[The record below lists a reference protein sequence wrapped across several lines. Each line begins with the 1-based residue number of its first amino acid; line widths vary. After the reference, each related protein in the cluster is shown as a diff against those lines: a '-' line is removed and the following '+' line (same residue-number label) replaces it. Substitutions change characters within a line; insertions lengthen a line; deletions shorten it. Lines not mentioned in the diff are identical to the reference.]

1 MFVKYLVVFT
11 GMLLGLTSVQTTAE
25 QLNSSNLMVQHAKI
39 REFLPAAASTAAY
52 FSLMNHSEQT
62 RILTKAT
69 ISNIGRVE
77 IHEHIHNDGMM
88 RMQKRNELTISPH
101 QTISFQPGG
110 YHLMAFEP
118 HKALTRGERLT
129 LTLYFA
135 NGEQLESPITV
146 VSLQEEMTKQGDSHS
161 EHKHH

>member
-11 GMLLGLTSVQTTAE
+11 CTVLSFAPVQAMAE
-25 QLNSSNLMVQHAKI
+25 QSSSSKLMVQQAKI
-39 REFLPAAASTAAY
+39 RQFLPAATATAAY

-62 RILTKAT
+62 RILQKAT
-69 ISNIGRVE
+69 ISNLGRVE
-77 IHEHIHNDGMM
+77 IHEHIHSDGMM
-88 RMQKRNELTISPH
+88 RMQKLNELAVSPH
-101 QTISFQPGG
+101 QTINFQPGG

-118 HKALTRGERLT
+118 NGTLVKGERLT

-146 VSLQEEMTKQGDSHS
+146 ISLHDEMDKQGENHS